1 MLPSLVCLRSH
12 PACPVGVPAA
22 DATVL
27 CNICHDPEPRIYV
40 FEPSTYAACANGHV
54 FHAHC
59 LSRWIDSGPGRKCP
73 DCSRALPDDVLTP
86 GTARA
91 VWSLSGAAD
100 APRSSESLFE
110 GALDWERERGGTP
123 EPRSSESLFG
133 GALHWERER
142 GGTPDLR
149 RERSD
154 GAPFVTEL
162 PESPR
167 TRPEVAHFAFL
178 PPPDEAYEAYESDY
192 DDDWDVARATY
203 RTVEGGRYLEEDRR
217 RDAERATYQRLGL

>member
-1 MLPSLVCLRSH
+1 MLPSLVCLRAH
-12 PACPVGVPAA
+12 PTCPVGVPVA

-59 LSRWIDSGPGRKCP
+59 LSRWINSGPFRKCP
-73 DCSRALPDDVLTP
+73 DCSQALPDDVLTP

-100 APRSSESLFE
+100 AP
-110 GALDWERERGGTP
+110 ADA
-123 EPRSSESLFG
+123 PRSSESLFG
-133 GALHWERER
+133 GALHWERGR
-142 GGTPDLR
+142 SGTPDLW

-167 TRPEVAHFAFL
+167 TRPEVAHLAFL

-203 RTVEGGRYLEEDRR
+203 RTVEGAHYPEEDRR
-217 RDAERATYQRLGL
+217 WDAERATYQRLGL